1 MASPQSSLSPGDVID
16 GKYRVERVLGVG
28 GMGFVV
34 SARHLELGRAVA
46 IKVLRPQLVGDAE
59 QVARFSREARAAVQL
74 TGAHSVRVLDV
85 GKLPSG
91 APFLVMELLV
101 GRDLE
106 KTVSEGGPVPYPE
119 AVDLILQA
127 CEGIAEAHGRGMVH
141 RDVKLANLFLTKRGD
156 GTKVVTVLD
165 FGLVKSSDSERK
177 NLTQSQAVMGSPAY
191 MSPEQLKASR
201 YVTPSTDIWSIG
213 VCLHELISGQLPFD
227 APNVAE
233 LMAKVLKEPAPLLSG
248 LCPEVPPGLSAVV
261 QRCLEKEPA
270 DRFLDVAELAG
281 ALEPFATG
289 RSAGAGQRVN
299 GWLFETNPDITELAP
314 SPFVAQTATAKPTA
328 LVETES
334 NWDSSQR
341 RAKARRRASAFAVGA
356 LVALAVVA
364 VGGSFVSK
372 LDLPGATRVAEP
384 LPTNAAQ
391 VSSAAARADDVAST
405 SSEPRPQEPVV
416 PDAAATTVGAEPAVG
431 SPPTP
436 NKTKH
441 APTPPAK
448 RRTGPDAG
456 YDPERF

>member
-1 MASPQSSLSPGDVID
+1 MISPRSSLSPGDVID

-46 IKVLRPQLVGDAE
+46 IKVLRPELMGDAE

-74 TGAHSVRVLDV
+74 TGDHSVRVLDV

-106 KTVSEGGPVPYPE
+106 KTVSEGGPLPYPD

-156 GTKVVTVLD
+156 GTRVVTVLD

-201 YVTPSTDIWSIG
+201 YVTPATDIWSIG

-227 APNVAE
+227 APNIAE
-233 LMAKVLKEPAPLLSG
+233 LMAKVLKEPAPLLSA
-248 LCPEVPPGLSAVV
+248 LCPEVPRGLSAVV

-270 DRFLDVAELAG
+270 NRFPDVAELAG

-289 RSAGAGQRVN
+289 RSAGAGQRVT

-314 SPFVAQTATAKPTA
+314 SPFVAPTAAAKPTA
-328 LVETES
+328 LVDTES
-334 NWDSSQR
+334 TWDSSQR
-341 RAKARRRASAFAVGA
+341 RAKARRRVS
-356 LVALAVVA
+356 ALAVGGLAAIAVA
-364 VGGSFVSK
+364 VLGRSLVSK
-372 LDLPGATRVAEP
+372 QASPGTMQAAPT
-384 LPTNAAQ
+384 LPTNAVP
-391 VSSAAARADDVAST
+391 VSSAAATASEVAST
-405 SSEPRPQEPVV
+405 SSAPRPQDPMVQPTATVTVDAQPGIDSKEPIKTKRV
-416 PDAAATTVGAEPAVG
+416 PALPAKKRAAA
-431 SPPTP
+431 
-436 NKTKH
+436 
-441 APTPPAK
+441 
-448 RRTGPDAG
+448 DAG